1 MEDNHE
7 EVEAVYREAEQL
19 YTRLQGTINGLGS
32 GSSVDPLTENE
43 MLIYRLLTE
52 FNDRYKGFI
61 ENLIS
66 SDDTSSYF
74 DVCIHNF
81 YKLNIYTLYMYIS

>member
-7 EVEAVYREAEQL
+7 EVEAEQL

-43 MLIYRLLTE
+43 MLSYRLLTE
-52 FNDRYKGFI
+52 FNDRYTGFI

-81 YKLNIYTLYMYIS
+81 YKHNVYT